1 MLVIDKLQLQRRR
14 LEAEDAPTGPST
26 EHHLDPDSQFRTEQ
40 PGAALARQAGRS
52 IKLKAGMHGV
62 KVAEALKLGLFEAD
76 IGLGAGGPSTWL

>member
-1 MLVIDKLQLQRRR
+1 MQHCR
-14 LEAEDAPTGPST
+14 LETEEAPTGPST
-26 EHHLDPDSQFRTEQ
+26 EPQVDPDSHIQTEH